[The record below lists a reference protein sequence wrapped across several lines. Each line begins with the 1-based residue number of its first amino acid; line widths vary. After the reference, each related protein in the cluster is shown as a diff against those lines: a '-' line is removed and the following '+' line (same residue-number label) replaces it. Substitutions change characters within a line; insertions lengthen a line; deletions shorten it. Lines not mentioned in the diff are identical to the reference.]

1 MTAQGI
7 ELRFAKADEVSI
19 NEKEAYMYMGLRSK
33 APGEPVE
40 ELFLSCLEEV
50 KSAVSYKACFTEVP
64 LGFPKDN
71 EVFLGFGTVKSEKLY
86 RHLQECKTAYIFAA
100 TAGTGIDRLISR
112 YKFLSPSKSL
122 MIDAIG
128 SAAVEGWCNRLNA
141 DIVAERAA
149 KSRFSPG
156 YGDLSLTYQKEIL
169 EYLDAYRKIGISL
182 SDTLFM
188 TPTKSVTA
196 IIGIKK
202 ESDAGV

>member
-7 ELRFAKADEVSI
+7 ELRFAKADEVFI

-33 APGEPVE
+33 APDEQVE
-40 ELFLSCLEEV
+40 ELFSSCLEEV
-50 KSAVSYKACFTEVP
+50 KNAVSYKACFTEVT
-64 LGFPKDN
+64 LEFPKEN
-71 EVFLGFGTVKSEKLY
+71 EVFSGFGTVKSEKLF
-86 RHLQECKTAYIFAA
+86 RHLRDCKTAYIFAA

-112 YKFLSPSKSL
+112 YKVLSPSKSL

-128 SAAVEGWCNRLNA
+128 SAAVEGWCNRLND
-141 DIVAERAA
+141 DIVNGKAA
-149 KSRFSPG
+149 KARFSPG
-156 YGDLSLTYQKEIL
+156 YGDLSLEYQKDIL

-196 IIGIKK
+196 IIGIR
-202 ESDAGV
+202 

>member
-7 ELRFAKADEVSI
+7 ELRFAKADEVTI

-33 APGEPVE
+33 APGEQVE
-40 ELFLSCLEEV
+40 ELFSSCLDEV
-50 KSAVSYKACFTEVP
+50 KKAVAYKACFTEVT
-64 LGFPKDN
+64 LSFPAEN
-71 EVFLGFGTVKSEKLY
+71 EVFLGFGTVRSEKLF

-100 TAGTGIDRLISR
+100 TTGMGIDRLISR
-112 YKFLSPSKSL
+112 YKVLSPSKSL

-141 DIVAERAA
+141 DLVGGRKA

-156 YGDLSLTYQKEIL
+156 YGDLSLEYQKDIL

-196 IIGIKK
+196 IIGIK
-202 ESDAGV
+202 ESQK

>member
-1 MTAQGI
+1 MTTQGI
-7 ELRFAKADEVSI
+7 EIRFAKADEVSI
-19 NEKEAYMYMGLRSK
+19 NEKEAYMYMGLRAK
-33 APGEPVE
+33 APDEQVE
-40 ELFLSCLEEV
+40 ELFSSCLQEV
-50 KSAVSYKACFTEVP
+50 KNAVSYKACFTEVP
-64 LGFPKDN
+64 LEFPEEN
-71 EVFLGFGTVKSEKLY
+71 EVFLGFGTVKSEKLFK
-86 RHLQECKTAYIFAA
+86 HLQECKTAYIFAA

-112 YKFLSPSKSL
+112 YKVLSPSKSL

-141 DIVAERAA
+141 DLVAGREA

-156 YGDLSLTYQKEIL
+156 YGDLSLEYQKSIL

-196 IIGIKK
+196 IIG
-202 ESDAGV
+202 VR

>member
-7 ELRFAKADEVSI
+7 ELRFAKADEVLI

-33 APGEPVE
+33 APDEQVE
-40 ELFLSCLEEV
+40 GLFSSCLDEV
-50 KSAVSYKACFTEVP
+50 KNSVSYKACFTEVT
-64 LGFPKDN
+64 LAFPKEN
-71 EVFLGFGTVKSEKLY
+71 EVFLGFGTVKSEKLFK
-86 RHLQECKTAYIFAA
+86 HLQECKTAYIFAA
-100 TAGTGIDRLISR
+100 TAGMGIDRLITR
-112 YKFLSPSKSL
+112 YQVFSPSKSL

-128 SAAVEGWCNRLNA
+128 SAAVEGWCNRINA
-141 DIVAERAA
+141 DLVNGRKA

-156 YGDLSLTYQKEIL
+156 YGDLSLEYQKDIL

-196 IIGIKK
+196 IIG
-202 ESDAGV
+202 VW